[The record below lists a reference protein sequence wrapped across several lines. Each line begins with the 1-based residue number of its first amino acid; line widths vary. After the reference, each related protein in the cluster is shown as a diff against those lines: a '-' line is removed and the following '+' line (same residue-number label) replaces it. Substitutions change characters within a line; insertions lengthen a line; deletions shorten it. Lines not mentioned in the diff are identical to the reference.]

1 MQISHQTCVCLPEE
15 DVDPVYVS
23 RVQSDWMSR
32 LCGNVL
38 QLFVYFYIWY
48 LTHYCFLIGFIKY

>member
-1 MQISHQTCVCLPEE
+1 MVPEE

-23 RVQSDWMSR
+23 GVQSDWMSR

-38 QLFVYFYIWY
+38 QLFIYVYF
-48 LTHYCFLIGFIKY
+48 LVLNKHCCFRDSFHKIGILF